1 MKTFEVNAADGDTSF
16 ITYDVVSNTVS
27 WWSDQAEHQGLYTIT
42 LEASIYT
49 VSKGYRS
56 DKISFELEVISESC
70 DSTII
75 DLSITQLVTS
85 YEY

>member
-1 MKTFEVNAADGDTSF
+1 VKTFEVNAAGDTSF
-16 ITYDVVSNTVS
+16 ITYDAESSTVS
-27 WWSDQAEHQGLYTIT
+27 WWSDRAEHQGLYTIT

-49 VSKGYRS
+49 VKEGYKS

-70 DSTII
+70 HSTII
-75 DLSITQLVTS
+75 ELSVTQLVTS